1 MNRAAF
7 AILYSIKRCFQISR
21 LSTHSVTSLCDTPE
35 EKRSPSS
42 QLPVPASSSSSSP
55 LCPRPEEEEVQN
67 GITVFP
73 VKSFACTNV
82 STGHAAMPHQIG

>member
-42 QLPVPASSSSSSP
+42 QLPIRPPSSTQYTAIHRYNPAP
-55 LCPRPEEEEVQN
+55 
-67 GITVFP
+67 F
-73 VKSFACTNV
+73 
-82 STGHAAMPHQIG
+82 